1 MPAMPLSNLHLDLKL
16 GFLLVFAALLLN
28 AGASGIFW
36 PETSSGLL
44 DLTPVQSGL
53 LAAAGGLGALS
64 VVAAAIWVDRGPP
77 HGMMAA
83 GAVIL
88 ALGPFM
94 AISDSFALAVTR
106 IFFAVVGGAFVG
118 SLIFYSLAVKGCT
131 RFKGTLIGSLALLF
145 NVRWEVGAGA
155 AWGIGLH
162 HVWWAVAMVVA
173 GGALLLLLLP
183 RWFTGRYGLGATL
196 RETLAVPGAF
206 LWLPARGYGP
216 VGLVLVLR
224 VRFALAGAGRG
235 LLEIWPESGVSRV
248 DSYT

>member
-118 SLIFYSLAVKGCT
+118 SLIFYSLAVKGAP
-131 RFKGTLIGSLALLF
+131 GS
-145 NVRWEVGAGA
+145 R
-155 AWGIGLH
+155 
-162 HVWWAVAMVVA
+162 
-173 GGALLLLLLP
+173 
-183 RWFTGRYGLGATL
+183 GR
-196 RETLAVPGAF
+196 
-206 LWLPARGYGP
+206 
-216 VGLVLVLR
+216 
-224 VRFALAGAGRG
+224 
-235 LLEIWPESGVSRV
+235 
-248 DSYT
+248 